1 MTYTL
6 YEQFAGFGG
15 SSQGGAAVPRGVEL
29 MLAANH
35 NQLDLLTVLPPV
47 SSAVAE
53 RTGRKVTGPSHPFH
67 SRKAAE
73 GIVNR
78 CLVERRRMRNLR
90 SV

>member
-15 SSQGGAAVPRGVEL
+15 SSEGGAAVPGVDL

-35 NQLDLLTVLPPV
+35 NQLDLLTVLPLV

-53 RTGRKVTGPSHPFH
+53 RTGRKVTGPSHLH
-67 SRKAAE
+67 SKK
-73 GIVNR
+73 
-78 CLVERRRMRNLR
+78 
-90 SV
+90 SS

>member
-15 SSQGGAAVPRGVEL
+15 SSQGGAAVPGVEL

-53 RTGRKVTGPSHPFH
+53 RTAGK
-67 SRKAAE
+67 
-73 GIVNR
+73 
-78 CLVERRRMRNLR
+78 
-90 SV
+90 

>member
-15 SSQGGAAVPRGVEL
+15 SSQGGAAVPGAEL

-47 SSAVAE
+47 SSALAE
-53 RTGRKVTGPSHPFH
+53 RTAGK
-67 SRKAAE
+67 
-73 GIVNR
+73 
-78 CLVERRRMRNLR
+78 
-90 SV
+90 